1 MALSEEARA
10 RLAPQA
16 AEIIGRYPRPRSALL
31 PLLHLVQSEEGYV
44 SEDGIEFCAAQLG
57 LTEAEVTGVVSFYTL
72 YKRKPVGEY
81 HVGVCR
87 TALCAVMGGDAI
99 LADLKEHLGIGIDE
113 VTPDGKVS
121 YEHVECNA
129 ACDYAP
135 VVMVNWEF
143 FDNMTPSKARDL
155 VDDLRSGSDVVPSRG
170 APRLCT
176 WKQASKILAG
186 FTDGQAT
193 GGHTAGAPSLAGL
206 RIAKERGWRADAEDS
221 AGNTLGEQQ

>member
-16 AEIIGRYPRPRSALL
+16 AEIIGRYPRARSALL

-44 SEDGIEFCAAQLG
+44 SEDGIRFCAEQLG
-57 LTEAEVTGVVSFYTL
+57 LTEADVTGVVSFYTL

-81 HVGVCR
+81 HVGVCT

-99 LADLKEHLGIGIDE
+99 LADLKEHLGVGIDE

-143 FDNMTPSKARDL
+143 FDNMTPAKTRDL
-155 VDDLRSGSDVVPSRG
+155 VDDLRAGEDVTPTRG
-170 APRLCT
+170 APRLCA

-186 FTDGQAT
+186 FPDGQAT
-193 GGHTAGAPSLAGL
+193 GGHTAGEATLAGL
-206 RIAKERGWRADAEDS
+206 RIAKEQGWS
-221 AGNTLGEQQ
+221 AGGTGGQE